1 MLSGNGRHRRPR
13 QAPAIF
19 VTAGVTGAGFAI
31 PLLGAAGAQAA
42 DLDTWDRV
50 AQCESGGLWSADTGN
65 GYYGGLQLTQEIWEQ
80 YGGTSYAKRPD
91 LASRSQQIA
100 VAEKI
105 LADQGPEAWPSC
117 GVNAG
122 LRHDTTGEAPAI
134 DPGNLLPEEDA
145 RDGGNG
151 GGLLDG
157 VLPGGD
163 AAEEES
169 PAAGE
174 GEDGSGRAKDGAEDE
189 RKAPKGGG
197 TEDGAQDEGA
207 KGGGTEDGAE
217 GDGAKDGARA
227 EAGEGTGKH
236 RGERDPRELELER
249 GAESR
254 APEGREAAGDERS
267 EEAADRSARAERP
280 ALAGTVSGLGARG
293 TDEGYLVRP
302 GDSLVTIAQEHGV
315 PGGWSGLY
323 ESNKDVVGEDPD
335 LILPG
340 QELTLG

>member
-13 QAPAIF
+13 RAPAVF

-65 GYYGGLQLTQEIWEQ
+65 GYYGGLQLTQEIWER
-80 YGGTSYAKRPD
+80 YGGTAYAERPD
-91 LASRSQQIA
+91 LASRSQQVA

-105 LADQGPEAWPSC
+105 LAGRGPDAWPSC

-134 DPGNLLPEEDA
+134 DPDNLLPEEDA
-145 RDGGNG
+145 RDGGG
-151 GGLLDG
+151 GGGVLDG
-157 VLPGGD
+157 TAPGGD
-163 AAEEES
+163 AAGEDS
-169 PAAGE
+169 PA
-174 GEDGSGRAKDGAEDE
+174 EDGGGAES
-189 RKAPKGGG
+189 GG
-197 TEDGAQDEGA
+197 
-207 KGGGTEDGAE
+207 
-217 GDGAKDGARA
+217 GAKDGAQDGSKAPEGGAGDTGTGKTGAGDGTEAGGADDAAEGGSRA
-227 EAGEGTGKH
+227 GAGEGAGKH

-249 GAESR
+249 GADGAED
-254 APEGREAAGDERS
+254 REAAGEERS
-267 EEAADRSARAERP
+267 GEAADRSARAERP
-280 ALAGTVSGLGARG
+280 ALAGTVSGLGVRAA
-293 TDEGYLVRP
+293 DEGHLVRP
-302 GDSLVTIAQEHGV
+302 GESLVTIAQEHGV

-323 ESNKDVVGEDPD
+323 ENNKDVVGEDPD

>member
-19 VTAGVTGAGFAI
+19 VTAGATGAGFAI
-31 PLLGAAGAQAA
+31 PLLGATGAQAA
-42 DLDTWDRV
+42 DLGTWDRV

-65 GYYGGLQLTQEIWEQ
+65 GYYGGLQLTQEIWER
-80 YGGTSYAKRPD
+80 YGGTAYAGRPD

-105 LADQGPEAWPSC
+105 LADRGPDAWPSC

-134 DPGNLLPEEDA
+134 DPDNLLPEPEEGA
-145 RDGGNG
+145 RDGGSGKGG
-151 GGLLDG
+151 GGLPDG
-157 VLPGGD
+157 LLPGGD
-163 AAEEES
+163 AEEGA
-169 PAAGE
+169 PAAG
-174 GEDGSGRAKDGAEDE
+174 GGGTGGGGAED
-189 RKAPKGGG
+189 
-197 TEDGAQDEGA
+197 TGAQDERNA
-207 KGGGTEDGAE
+207 PEADGAE
-217 GDGAKDGARA
+217 GDEAGAGDDARA
-227 EAGEGTGKH
+227 EAGKGTGKH
-236 RGERDPRELELER
+236 RGERDPRELERE
-249 GAESR
+249 AEGR
-254 APEGREAAGDERS
+254 AADGRTPEGREAAGDERS
-267 EEAADRSARAERP
+267 GEAADRSARAERP
-280 ALAGTVSGLGARG
+280 ALAGTVSGLGALGR
-293 TDEGYLVRP
+293 DEGYLVRP
-302 GDSLVTIAQEHGV
+302 GDSLVTIAQEQDV

>member
-1 MLSGNGRHRRPR
+1 M
-13 QAPAIF
+13 
-19 VTAGVTGAGFAI
+19 TGAGFAI

-65 GYYGGLQLTQEIWEQ
+65 GYYGGLQLTQEIWER
-80 YGGTSYAKRPD
+80 YDGTAYAERPD

-105 LADQGPEAWPSC
+105 LADRGPEAWPSC

-134 DPGNLLPEEDA
+134 DPDNLLPEEDA
-145 RDGGNG
+145 RDGGSGEG

-157 VLPGGD
+157 ILPGGD
-163 AAEEES
+163 AEEEGS
-169 PAAGE
+169 PAG
-174 GEDGSGRAKDGAEDE
+174 GGDGSGS
-189 RKAPKGGG
+189 GG
-197 TEDGAQDEGA
+197 
-207 KGGGTEDGAE
+207 
-217 GDGAKDGARA
+217 GAKDGAAKDGAAKDGTQDESRA
-227 EAGEGTGKH
+227 PEGDGAEDGEAGDEARAGAEEGTGKH

-249 GAESR
+249 GAEGR

-267 EEAADRSARAERP
+267 GETADRSARAERP
-280 ALAGTVSGLGARG
+280 ALAGTVSGPGVSG
-293 TDEGYLVRP
+293 SDEGYLVRP
-302 GDSLVTIAQEHGV
+302 GDSLVTIAQEQDV

-340 QELTLG
+340 QELSLG

>member
-1 MLSGNGRHRRPR
+1 M
-13 QAPAIF
+13 
-19 VTAGVTGAGFAI
+19 TGAGFAI

-80 YGGTSYAKRPD
+80 YGGTSYAERPD
-91 LASRSQQIA
+91 LASRSQQVA

-145 RDGGNG
+145 RDGGSG

-163 AAEEES
+163 AEEES

-174 GEDGSGRAKDGAEDE
+174 DEDGSGGAKGGAGDE
-189 RKAPKGGG
+189 RKAPKGGAA
-197 TEDGAQDEGA
+197 EDGTARDGAEDEGA
-207 KGGGTEDGAE
+207 KDG
-217 GDGAKDGARA
+217 GAKDGARA

-267 EEAADRSARAERP
+267 GEAADRSARAERP
-280 ALAGTVSGLGARG
+280 ALAGTVSGLGTRG

>member
-1 MLSGNGRHRRPR
+1 M
-13 QAPAIF
+13 
-19 VTAGVTGAGFAI
+19 TGAGFAI

-65 GYYGGLQLTQEIWEQ
+65 GYYGGLQLTQEIWER
-80 YGGTSYAKRPD
+80 YDGTAYAERPD

-105 LADQGPEAWPSC
+105 LADRGPEAWPSC

-134 DPGNLLPEEDA
+134 DPDNLLPEEDT
-145 RDGGNG
+145 RDGGSGRGG

-157 VLPGGD
+157 ILPGGD
-163 AAEEES
+163 AEEEGS

-174 GEDGSGRAKDGAEDE
+174 DGSGSGGGTKDGAAKDGAAKDGTA
-189 RKAPKGGG
+189 KDGTQDDNGAP
-197 TEDGAQDEGA
+197 
-207 KGGGTEDGAE
+207 E
-217 GDGAKDGARA
+217 GDGAEDGEAGDAGAKDAVPGDESRA
-227 EAGEGTGKH
+227 GAGEGTGKH

-249 GAESR
+249 GTESG

-267 EEAADRSARAERP
+267 GETADRSARAERP

-293 TDEGYLVRP
+293 SDEGYLVRP
-302 GDSLVTIAQEHGV
+302 GDSLVTIAQEQDV

-340 QELTLG
+340 QELSLG

>member
-31 PLLGAAGAQAA
+31 PLLGAGGAQAA

-65 GYYGGLQLTQEIWEQ
+65 GYYGGLQLTQEVWER
-80 YGGTSYAKRPD
+80 YGGTSYAERPD

-105 LADQGPEAWPSC
+105 LADRGPEAWPSC

-134 DPGNLLPEEDA
+134 DPDNLLPEDDA
-145 RDGGNG
+145 RDGGSGKG

-157 VLPGGD
+157 ILPGGD
-163 AAEEES
+163 ETREES
-169 PAAGE
+169 PADGE
-174 GEDGSGRAKDGAEDE
+174 GGSGSGGGAEDGAAEEGDRDERKASEGDGAGDGEAEDGRAKDTGAGEE
-189 RKAPKGGG
+189 
-197 TEDGAQDEGA
+197 
-207 KGGGTEDGAE
+207 
-217 GDGAKDGARA
+217 ARA
-227 EAGEGTGKH
+227 GAGEGTGKH

-267 EEAADRSARAERP
+267 GEAADRSARAERP
-280 ALAGTVSGLGARG
+280 ALAGTVSGLGARAA
-293 TDEGYLVRP
+293 DESYLVRP
-302 GDSLVTIAQEHGV
+302 GDSLVTIAQEQNV

-323 ESNKDVVGEDPD
+323 ESNEDVVGEDPD